1 LHLLLRSS
9 SLLLILLLIYNSYGT
24 SVEHIASQ
32 GACAKRIASLTS
44 GENAPFLFVTAIQVP
59 GTPLLYLVMYW
70 AVDPVII
77 SLGQTLKA
85 TVKTPTVAAV
95 TPSKATS
102 IDNSNNTY
110 NSTSSTASSSSSSIN
125 ITGVDVNDSGVKAFA
140 RLLHDYINL
149 PIEDVPVSQMILN
162 DDTNTLDLRGMTPVT
177 TPTAATA
184 AASGS
189 ISSISA
195 ANTPKSQ
202 QSSPTNSRKQ
212 TFYDNPY
219 HNSRFKLIPKV
230 VDGPFIVRKAVGST
244 PCLLGTKVLTRYY
257 RGDNYMETNIE
268 VMYITN
274 RYMIYA

>member
-1 LHLLLRSS
+1 
-9 SLLLILLLIYNSYGT
+9 
-24 SVEHIASQ
+24 
-32 GACAKRIASLTS
+32 
-44 GENAPFLFVTAIQVP
+44 
-59 GTPLLYLVMYW
+59 MYW

-162 DDTNTLDLRGMTPVT
+162 DDSNTVDLRGMTPVT

-184 AASGS
+184 AAP
-189 ISSISA
+189 SA
-195 ANTPKSQ
+195 ASTPRSQ

-268 VMYITN
+268 VMRITY
-274 RYMIYA
+274 RYSK